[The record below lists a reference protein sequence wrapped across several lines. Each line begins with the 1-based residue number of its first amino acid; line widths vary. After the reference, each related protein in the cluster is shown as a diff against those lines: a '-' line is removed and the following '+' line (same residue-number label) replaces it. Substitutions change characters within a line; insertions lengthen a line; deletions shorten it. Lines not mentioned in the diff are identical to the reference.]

1 MLDDDKFRE
10 LSQSWIVAKE
20 REREA
25 VDERRSIE
33 DQLSK
38 MINLD
43 ETEEG
48 TVRFSDFGLNVK
60 ITSRLNRKVDS
71 ELLQDIAAENGLS
84 DHLPALFRWK
94 PDINLSAWKKADASI
109 TGPLLGAITTVPS
122 RPSYSISYEDGE

>member
-1 MLDDDKFRE
+1 
-10 LSQSWIVAKE
+10 
-20 REREA
+20 
-25 VDERRSIE
+25 
-33 DQLSK
+33 

-84 DHLPALFRWK
+84 DHLPSLFRWK